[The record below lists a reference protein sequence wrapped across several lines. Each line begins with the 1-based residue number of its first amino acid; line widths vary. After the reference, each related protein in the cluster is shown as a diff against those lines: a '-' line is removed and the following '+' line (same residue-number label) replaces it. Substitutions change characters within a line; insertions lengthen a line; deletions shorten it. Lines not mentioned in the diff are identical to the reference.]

1 METQQE
7 PDTPEDSSC
16 PRTWD
21 PGNPE
26 HNMFL
31 REYQV
36 YTDGSGHKDGLGGAA
51 YCLRTPGPQFVQ
63 RVFASSRTSTARME
77 FEAILQALQEIV
89 EHSGILKDS
98 RRGKPSVWWVS
109 DRQDLVL
116 SCARLQGRDA
126 NPDLW
131 HRYTWYEGILDIHP
145 FYQGRAQTAMNRLA
159 DTLAGEGRGMMKKL
173 REKGFIQ

>member
-1 METQQE
+1 M
-7 PDTPEDSSC
+7 
-16 PRTWD
+16 RTLDLTD
-21 PGNPE
+21 PGHSPG
-26 HNMFL
+26 L
-31 REYQV
+31 REYPV

-51 YCLRTPGPQFVQ
+51 YVLRMPGPQLVS

-89 EHSGILKDS
+89 EHSGVLKDS

-116 SCARLQGRDA
+116 SCARLQGREA

-131 HRYTWYEGILDIHP
+131 YWYGWYEGLLDIHP
-145 FYQGRAQTAMNRLA
+145 FYQGRAQTAMNRRA
-159 DTLAGEGRGMMKKL
+159 DRLAGEGREMMKKL
-173 REKGFIQ
+173 REKGIIL